1 MEYIELSSAIEKLRS
16 ELEGREYVEEY
27 IHTLAHELRTPLT
40 SVRANAENLKMPM
53 DETKQNKSID
63 NILEANERMDK
74 LMDRL
79 LRLAKIERRLQLE
92 DVEVIGALVLI
103 EGVINNSVRQ
113 KELTKRRITV
123 DYDIPSE
130 IKISVERLLAEQ
142 ALANVF
148 DNAIKFSPESSN
160 IHVKV
165 LEQNKWVTIKV
176 SDNGIG
182 IPEFAKNR
190 IFTRFYSVPHPDT
203 GKRGNGLGLR
213 FAKKIMDL
221 HDGSITLTNRA
232 MTKGAEAV
240 FKFPKS
246 TKRNL

>member
-1 MEYIELSSAIEKLRS
+1 MPKKEK
-16 ELEGREYVEEY
+16 
-27 IHTLAHELRTPLT
+27 
-40 SVRANAENLKMPM
+40 KK
-53 DETKQNKSID
+53 DKKQKGYSGD
-63 NILEANERMDK
+63 DK
-74 LMDRL
+74 LP
-79 LRLAKIERRLQLE
+79 
-92 DVEVIGALVLI
+92 EV
-103 EGVINNSVRQ
+103 SVSLSR
-113 KELTKRRITV
+113 
-123 DYDIPSE
+123 
-130 IKISVERLLAEQ
+130 
-142 ALANVF
+142 
-148 DNAIKFSPESSN
+148 
-160 IHVKV
+160 
-165 LEQNKWVTIKV
+165 TIKV